1 MNAASATTAAALQ
14 IESREILGVRV
25 DATSYERA
33 TEQIIAWASA
43 GLSRYVCLCTVN
55 QIMQAR
61 DSTTFADAMR
71 QADLVTSDGMP
82 LVWLLRRLGVPHA
95 SRVYGPDLMPLVLH
109 AAAREGTP
117 VGFYGGSTDVLDR
130 LVRLVR
136 ARFPELQIAYAEAPP
151 FRAPAPHEDEHT
163 LRNLNASGA
172 RILFVGIGSPKQEL
186 WMHAHRDRVNC
197 VMIGVGAA
205 FDFLTGA
212 KPQAPRWMQRNG
224 LEWLFRLLSEPAR
237 LWRRYLLQN
246 PRFVLLI
253 TLEMLRGARFSAQRP
268 VRDRTLTS
276 GLDSP
281 PRRAALSAESVK
293 SLPGRDS
300 SRPL

>member
-1 MNAASATTAAALQ
+1 MIAPSVAAARAKT
-14 IESREILGVRV
+14 ESREILGVRV

-33 TEQIIAWASA
+33 TEQIIAWAEA
-43 GLSRYVCLCTVN
+43 GLSHYVSLCTVN

-61 DSTTFADAMR
+61 DSPPYAEVMR

-82 LVWLLRRLGVPHA
+82 LVWLLRWMGVPNA

-109 AAAREGTP
+109 AAARHRVP
-117 VGFYGGSTDVLDR
+117 VGFYGGSKDVLDR
-130 LVRLVR
+130 LVRLAL
-136 ARFPELQIAYAEAPP
+136 ARFPELQIAYTEAPP
-151 FRAPAPHEDEHT
+151 FRAPTVEEDEHSV
-163 LRNLNASGA
+163 RSLNASGA

-186 WMHAHRDRVNC
+186 WMHCHRDRLNC

-212 KPQAPRWMQRNG
+212 KPQAPPWMQRNG
-224 LEWLFRLLSEPAR
+224 LEWLFRLLAEPTR

-253 TLEMLRGARFSAQRP
+253 TLEMFRRGARFI
-268 VRDRTLTS
+268 V
-276 GLDSP
+276 
-281 PRRAALSAESVK
+281 
-293 SLPGRDS
+293 PGRDS
-300 SRPL
+300 SRP

>member
-1 MNAASATTAAALQ
+1 MNAASTAATAAPLQ

-33 TEQIIAWASA
+33 TEQIIAWAST
-43 GLSRYVCLCTVN
+43 GLSHPPSRYVSLCTVN
-55 QIMQAR
+55 QIMETR
-61 DSTTFADAMR
+61 DSTTFAEAMR

-95 SRVYGPDLMPLVLH
+95 SRVYGPDLMSLVLR
-109 AAAREGTP
+109 AAARDGVP
-117 VGFYGGSTDVLDR
+117 VGFYGGSMDVLDR

-136 ARFPELQIAYAEAPP
+136 ARFAELQIAYAEAPP
-151 FRAPAPHEDEHT
+151 FRPPSTQEDEHT
-163 LRNLNASGA
+163 VRNLNASGA

-224 LEWLFRLLSEPAR
+224 LEWLFRLLSEPRR

-246 PRFVLLI
+246 PRFVALVALQ
-253 TLEMLRGARFSAQRP
+253 MLRGVRF
-268 VRDRTLTS
+268 
-276 GLDSP
+276 
-281 PRRAALSAESVK
+281 PR
-293 SLPGRDS
+293 G
-300 SRPL
+300 

>member
-1 MNAASATTAAALQ
+1 MNAASAAATAAPPK

-43 GLSRYVCLCTVN
+43 GLSLPISRYVSLCTVN
-55 QIMQAR
+55 QIIEAR
-61 DSTTFADAMR
+61 DSTTFAEAMR
-71 QADLVTSDGMP
+71 KADLVTSDGMP
-82 LVWLLRRLGVPHA
+82 IVWSLRRLGVPYA

-109 AAAREGTP
+109 AAARDGVP
-117 VGFYGGSTDVLDR
+117 VGFYGGSTNVLDR

-136 ARFPELQIAYAEAPP
+136 SRFSGLQIAYAEAPP
-151 FRAPAPHEDEHT
+151 FRPLTPQEEEHT
-163 LRNLNASGA
+163 VRTLNASGA

-212 KPQAPRWMQRNG
+212 KPQAPRWMQRYG

-246 PRFVLLI
+246 PRFLVLIALH
-253 TLEMLRGARFSAQRP
+253 MLRGARFS
-268 VRDRTLTS
+268 V
-276 GLDSP
+276 
-281 PRRAALSAESVK
+281 
-293 SLPGRDS
+293 PGRDS